1 MMFNFS
7 NTTTM
12 NNNFT
17 PRTGLKVGL
26 AALLLALLL
35 SWSGLALAEEG
46 DNANNSNM
54 SAPPEVVF
62 DGLYAVNLENITLQE
77 FTLFVQ
83 DVTDVNYVYNPA
95 DLTAT
100 VTIKSRGRM
109 SREDIIEI
117 YQSTLAANGLATINR
132 GNYVLISKT
141 SKLKEIDDPVV
152 NSRMAAANRED
163 LSYLTTAVIQVNNY
177 SSSQLASY
185 LRNFRSNFGFI
196 TSIDATNSLL
206 IREDQSTLNKMMD
219 IIRQID
225 SVSKRY
231 KLRSIDVKKT
241 SATKLANTL
250 RSFFNE
256 LNKKGLQ
263 GGVPLFLASDETNTL
278 IVAGT
283 SADFDRIDYF
293 MEQISDTIEGGSA
306 GFTSRVFKLQNSKA
320 SEMHK
325 IVNTIVGAQ
334 KAKPGEIPNRVS
346 FDSTTNSIIA
356 VGSSEFYSRIED
368 VINKLDIPR
377 KQIYMEMLILETSI
391 TKSSQ
396 IGVEW
401 TSFAADSAGNTLG
414 FLGNVNQQGS
424 LLGLQNA
431 IVNGAAPASI
441 PAGLSLGV
449 LGNTI
454 SFNGISF
461 PSISAMLTAVSGD
474 SGFEIISK
482 PQILTLDNEPAEVF
496 VGENRPFSTGTTVDT
511 NGVAQPSIDYRN
523 VGVSLKVT
531 PHISGD
537 DSIILALEQTVD
549 EVSSSS
555 ASLTTPVT
563 LTRRTKT
570 TVKLQD
576 DSIMLI
582 SGLMQNRNST
592 SDSGIPFMRSIPFV
606 GKLFG
611 AERRDSS
618 KLNMMVFLS
627 ARIVNNPDDMI
638 DIVDNKTSA
647 SLDFTDYVYKKVYGM
662 DRAKSVARGGLDG
675 VGNMPSNLQ
684 EIRES
689 YSLPDIVNG
698 R

>member
-1 MMFNFS
+1 MVLNFASTENMGKSLRVRIVASLVVAAVMLVLSLLWAGSAFAEDGANSMMD
-7 NTTTM
+7 
-12 NNNFT
+12 
-17 PRTGLKVGL
+17 
-26 AALLLALLL
+26 A
-35 SWSGLALAEEG
+35 
-46 DNANNSNM
+46 D
-54 SAPPEVVF
+54 PETVS

-83 DVTDVNYVYNPA
+83 DVTNVNYVYNPA
-95 DLTAT
+95 DLKAT
-100 VTIKSRGRM
+100 VTIRSRGRM

-117 YQSTLAANGLATINR
+117 YQSTLAANALTTINR
-132 GNYVLISKT
+132 GNYILISKT

-152 NSRMAAANRED
+152 GNRIAAANRDD
-163 LSYLTTAVIQVNNY
+163 LSHLTTAIIRVNNY
-177 SSSQLASY
+177 SSSQLSSY
-185 LRNFRSNFGFI
+185 LRNFRSSFGFI

-206 IREDQSTLNKMMD
+206 IREDQGTLNKMLD
-219 IIRQID
+219 IIQQLD
-225 SVSKRY
+225 TASKSY
-231 KLRSIDVKKT
+231 KLRSIDVNRT
-241 SATKLANTL
+241 TATKLAATL
-250 RSFFNE
+250 RGFFTE

-263 GGVPLFLASDETNTL
+263 GGIPLFLASDDTNTL

-293 MEQISDTIEGGSA
+293 MSQISETLEGGGA
-306 GFTSRVFKLQNSKA
+306 GFTSRVFRLQNSKA
-320 SEMHK
+320 AEMHK

-334 KAKPGEIPNRVS
+334 KAKAGEIPNKVS
-346 FDSTTNSIIA
+346 FDATTNSIIA
-356 VGSSEFYSRIED
+356 VGSAEFYSRIED
-368 VINKLDIPR
+368 VISKLDVPR

-391 TKSSQ
+391 TRSSQ

-401 TSFAADSAGNTLG
+401 TSFAADATGNTLG
-414 FLGNVNQQGS
+414 FVGNINQQGS
-424 LLGLQNA
+424 LLGLQNS
-431 IVNGAAPASI
+431 IIGGAAPAGI
-441 PAGLSLGV
+441 PSGLSLGV

-454 SFNGISF
+454 SFNGIAF
-461 PSISAMLTAVSGD
+461 PSISALLTAVSGD

-537 DSIILALEQTVD
+537 DSIILAIDQSVE
-549 EVSSSS
+549 EVSGSS
-555 ASLTTPVT
+555 AALATPVT

-592 SDSGIPFMRSIPFV
+592 SGSGIPFMRSLPIV
-606 GKLFG
+606 GNLFG
-611 AERRDSS
+611 TERRDSS

-627 ARIVNNPDDMI
+627 ARIVNSPDDMI

-647 SLDFTDYVYKKVYGM
+647 SLDFTDYVYKRVYGM
-662 DRAKSVARGGLDG
+662 DRAQSVEKGKRFDG
-675 VGNMPSNLQ
+675 VGNMPTNLQ
-684 EIRES
+684 QIRDS
-689 YSLPDIVNG
+689 YNLPDVTASK
-698 R
+698 